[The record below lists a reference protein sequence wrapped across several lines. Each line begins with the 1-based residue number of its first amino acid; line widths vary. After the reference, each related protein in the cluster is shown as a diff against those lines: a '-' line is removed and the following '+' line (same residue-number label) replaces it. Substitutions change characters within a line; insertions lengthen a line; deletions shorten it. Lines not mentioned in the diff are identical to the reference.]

1 MAIYLLHII
10 LASGI
15 RIILV
20 KLGVENMIL
29 HIALGLI
36 FGVYIPIILDTFY
49 MKVKIL
55 KNNLNL

>member
-1 MAIYLLHII
+1 
-10 LASGI
+10 
-15 RIILV
+15 
-20 KLGVENMIL
+20 MIL